1 MASDNSTLLGL
12 DEVASRLSVCNRT
25 ARRMVLGGALP
36 GYRVGGQWKVK
47 SEDIDAYLH
56 AALRTFARRQG
67 ARASA

>member
-1 MASDNSTLLGL
+1 
-12 DEVASRLSVCNRT
+12 
-25 ARRMVLGGALP
+25 MVLGGALP